1 MEDRPVIVI
10 TGATNGLGRL
20 AALDLARRG
29 VRLGLVA
36 RSRQKADALRA
47 DIERAAPGTPVD
59 VFLADLSRLRDVER
73 VGHAIDAAYPRIDAL
88 INNAGVHAFSQR
100 VTSEG
105 FSEMTAVNYL
115 APWLLTDVLRDKLIA
130 SAPARVVTVASRA
143 SEHVG
148 DRSAVG
154 HLRDT
159 APYTRRESS
168 QLYGW
173 TKLLD
178 IMFTQELGRRLEGT
192 GVAVTCCCPGFNVT
206 GLGRDLPLSG
216 ALEKVLKVLR
226 IGDPRHGAEII
237 VRLATD
243 PGFADDAD
251 VTGGYFAAKGAEPL
265 ECPVPGRDEGDQQA
279 LWKATSEILGD
290 LRVRWVSEDRT

>member
-1 MEDRPVIVI
+1 MEDRSVIVI

-29 VRLGLVA
+29 MRLGLVA
-36 RSRQKADALRA
+36 RSRRKADALRA

-59 VFLADLSRLRDVER
+59 VFLADLSLLRDVER
-73 VGHAIDAAYPRIDAL
+73 AGHQIDAAYPRIDAL

-100 VTSEG
+100 VTAEG

-143 SEHVG
+143 SEHAG
-148 DRSAVG
+148 GRGAVG

-178 IMFTQELGRRLEGT
+178 IMFTQELGRQLEGT

-216 ALEKVLKVLR
+216 VLEKVLKVLR

-243 PGFADDAD
+243 AGFAGAD
-251 VTGGYFAAKGAEPL
+251 VTGGYFAAKGAKPL
-265 ECPVPGRDEGDQQA
+265 ECPLPGRDEGDRRA
-279 LWKATSEILGD
+279 LWEATSEILSGF
-290 LRVRWVSEDRT
+290 RVRGPSEDRT